1 MQPFRATNL
10 NGRRAFTLVELLVGM
25 AILSVMVMLL
35 VSLLSQVGNAWTRT
49 EGQSSRLRSGRAI
62 ADYIRNDL
70 RGALLP
76 VAPELDDTKPNLNF
90 VLNPS
95 MVPDDYQQPSAM
107 FWQVPL
113 ATDMS
118 QGDVAEVGY
127 FIRWDRNE
135 FPGNPR
141 AKLCRFF
148 VNPTDTNNFQIYKSR
163 QWLNESII
171 DAVAPAHNRPDSS
184 TGEKAGYR
192 GLLAENVVGF
202 WARAARKGSDGKNL
216 DKTWDSRKSETWGL
230 PSYVEISFATLDDDS
245 ARRIGD
251 AEQQA
256 IESAVASADDAHDF
270 LRQQQNLPT
279 PPPYLAG
286 LRAFSTIVYL
296 ENAR

>member
-1 MQPFRATNL
+1 MQPFRATNS
-10 NGRRAFTLVELLVGM
+10 NHRRAFTLVELLVGM

-35 VSLLSQVGNAWTRT
+35 VSLLGQVGNAWTRT

-76 VAPELDDTKPNLNF
+76 VAPELDETKPNLHF
-90 VLNPS
+90 VLNPT
-95 MVPDDYQQPSAM
+95 MVPQDYQNPSAM

-113 ATDMS
+113 ATDMT

-127 FIRWDRNE
+127 FIRWDHDE
-135 FPGNPR
+135 SPGNPR

-148 VNPTDTNNFQIYKSR
+148 VNPTDINNYQIYKNR
-163 QWLNESII
+163 QWLSGSII
-171 DAVAPAHNRPDSS
+171 DAVAPAHNRSDSS

-192 GLLAENVVGF
+192 GLLAENVIGF
-202 WARAARKGSDGKNL
+202 WARCARKGSDGRNL
-216 DKTWDSRKSETWGL
+216 DTTWDSRKSDTWGL
-230 PSYVEISFATLDDDS
+230 PNYVEISFATLDEDS
-245 ARRIGD
+245 ASRVGD
-251 AEQQA
+251 AEQQE
-256 IESAVASADDAHDF
+256 IVNAVAQAVDAHEF
-270 LRQQQNLPT
+270 LKQQQTLPT
-279 PPPYLAG
+279 APAYLRG